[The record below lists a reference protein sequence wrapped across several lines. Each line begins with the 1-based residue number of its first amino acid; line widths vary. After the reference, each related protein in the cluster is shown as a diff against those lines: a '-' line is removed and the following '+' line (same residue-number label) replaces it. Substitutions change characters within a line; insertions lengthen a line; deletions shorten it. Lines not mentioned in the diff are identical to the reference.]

1 MIQNKENKKAEDII
15 ERYIYTVT
23 KSMPDKIKED
33 VSNEIRTLID
43 DIIKER
49 FSNSDYKINDI
60 KNILMEIGNPYELA
74 CKYDNDYNKCLIGYP
89 YYIYYKLVLKIVLSS
104 TLLGIIISSM
114 INILINNEAFNMIN
128 IASDIFTALL
138 LAFSFVT
145 LIFVFI
151 SNKNIDISSITIDFD
166 NLPKPTNKKINLYNS
181 IIKISA
187 AIIFLSLLFLS
198 PNLFSIKINNEYFS
212 FFNIDIIK
220 DTFLFPLIFI
230 LMLISREII
239 KMFTDTYNKK
249 TVALFIG
256 IDIVSAIASSLWLLS
271 YNVININFMNAL
283 IKLESANSLA
293 FKIFNNFQLFCLI
306 CILFALLLDSIYV
319 LLKLKNN
326 LAYKG

>member
-1 MIQNKENKKAEDII
+1 MKNKENKKAEDII

-23 KSMPDKIKED
+23 KSMPYKIKED

-49 FSNSDYKINDI
+49 FSNSEYKINDI

-74 CKYDNDYNKCLIGYP
+74 CKYDTDYNKCLIGYP

-104 TLLGIIISSM
+104 TLLEIVASSI
-114 INILINNEAFNMIN
+114 INIVINNEAFNLLN
-128 IASDIFTALL
+128 TSSDIFTALL

-166 NLPKPTNKKINLYNS
+166 NLPKPINKKRSLYNS
-181 IIKISA
+181 IIRISA

-198 PNLFSIKINNEYFS
+198 PNIFSIKINNEYFA

-220 DTFLFPLIFI
+220 DTFLFPLIFV

-239 KMFTDTYNKK
+239 KMFSNIYNKK
-249 TVALFIG
+249 TVTLFI
-256 IDIVSAIASSLWLLS
+256 IINLVSAIVSSLWILS
-271 YNVININFMNAL
+271 YNVININFINAL

-293 FKIFNNFQLFCLI
+293 FNIFNNFQLFCLI
-306 CILFALLLDSIYV
+306 CILFALILDSIYV

>member
-1 MIQNKENKKAEDII
+1 MKNKENKKAEDII

-23 KSMPDKIKED
+23 KSMPYKIKED

-43 DIIKER
+43 DIIKEK
-49 FSNSDYKINDI
+49 FSNSEYKLNDI

-74 CKYDNDYNKCLIGYP
+74 YKYNTDYNKSLIGYP

-104 TLLGIIISSM
+104 TLLGIVASSI
-114 INILINNEAFNMIN
+114 INIVINNEAFNLLN
-128 IASDIFTALL
+128 TSSDIFTALL

-166 NLPKPTNKKINLYNS
+166 NLPKPINKKRSLYNS
-181 IIKISA
+181 IIRISA

-198 PNLFSIKINNEYFS
+198 PNIFSIKINNEYFA

-220 DTFLFPLIFI
+220 DTFLFPLIFV

-293 FKIFNNFQLFCLI
+293 SKIFNNFQLFLFNMYII
-306 CILFALLLDSIYV
+306 CFASR
-319 LLKLKNN
+319 
-326 LAYKG
+326 

>member
-1 MIQNKENKKAEDII
+1 MIENKENKKAEYLI

-23 KSMPDKIKED
+23 KAMPDKIKED

-49 FSNSDYKINDI
+49 FSNSEYKINDI

-74 CKYDNDYNKCLIGYP
+74 CKYDTDYNKCLIGYP

-104 TLLGIIISSM
+104 TFLGIMVSSI
-114 INILINNEAFNMIN
+114 INILINNEAFNFIN

-151 SNKNIDISSITIDFD
+151 SNKNIDFSSIAIDFD
-166 NLPKPTNKKINLYNS
+166 NLPKPPNKKINLHTS

-187 AIIFLSLLFLS
+187 AIIFLLLLLLS
-198 PNLFSIKINNEYFS
+198 PNIFSIKIDNEYFA
-212 FFNIDIIK
+212 FFNTDIIK
-220 DTFLFPLIFI
+220 DSFLFPLIFI
-230 LMLISREII
+230 VMLISREII
-239 KMFTDTYNKK
+239 KMFSNAYNKK
-249 TVALFIG
+249 TYIFFIG

-271 YNVININFMNAL
+271 YNVINNNFINAL
-283 IKLESANSLA
+283 TKLESDNSIALN
-293 FKIFNNFQLFCLI
+293 IFNNFQLFCLI
-306 CILFALLLDSIYV
+306 FILFALLIDSIYV
-319 LLKLKNN
+319 ILKLKNSI
-326 LAYKG
+326 AYKD

>member
-1 MIQNKENKKAEDII
+1 MKNKENKKAEDII

-23 KSMPDKIKED
+23 KSMPYKIKED

-49 FSNSDYKINDI
+49 FSNSEYKINDI

-74 CKYDNDYNKCLIGYP
+74 CKYDTDYNKCLIGYP

-104 TLLGIIISSM
+104 TLLGIVASSI
-114 INILINNEAFNMIN
+114 INIVINNEAFNLLN
-128 IASDIFTALL
+128 TSSDIFTALL

-166 NLPKPTNKKINLYNS
+166 NLPKPINKKRSLYNS
-181 IIKISA
+181 IIRISA

-198 PNLFSIKINNEYFS
+198 PNIFSIKINNEYFA

-220 DTFLFPLIFI
+220 DTFLFPLIFV

-239 KMFTDTYNKK
+239 KMFSNIYNKK
-249 TVALFIG
+249 TVTLFI
-256 IDIVSAIASSLWLLS
+256 IINVVSAIVSSLWILS
-271 YNVININFMNAL
+271 YNVININFINAL

-293 FKIFNNFQLFCLI
+293 FNIFNNFQLFCLI
-306 CILFALLLDSIYV
+306 CILFALILDSIYV